1 MDGLESLGKLGSPI
15 DTFEDRFDTSVRRNV
30 VIGQDDDKDDDTYEY
45 EQGKVFIIL
54 NIVDIH
60 IIQPDEYDSR
70 YQKSIDV
77 EFVIFQLVF
86 YRVDVVVILIF
97 TVIEAIIGKVL
108 EFVHVI
114 PSKLFAII
122 AKPVVP
128 PSPPPTSQ

>member
-30 VIGQDDDKDDDTYEY
+30 VIGQDDDKDDEANEY

-97 TVIEAIIGKVL
+97 TVIEAIIGKCLVF
-108 EFVHVI
+108 FVIGNNLADFLIKLVI
-114 PSKLFAII
+114 VRSRKRND
-122 AKPVVP
+122 
-128 PSPPPTSQ
+128 